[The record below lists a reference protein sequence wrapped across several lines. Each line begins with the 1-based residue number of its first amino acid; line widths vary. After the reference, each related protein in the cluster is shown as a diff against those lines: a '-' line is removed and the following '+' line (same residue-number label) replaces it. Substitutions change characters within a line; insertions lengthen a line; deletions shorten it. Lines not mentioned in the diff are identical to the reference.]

1 MDIHLFKMGELFVPL
16 YPAYPMT
23 YNLSNILPTI
33 VIKKYNDFRSVR
45 IGLFDCLKLTDNR
58 DKSTRL

>member
-16 YPAYPMT
+16 YPTYPMT